1 VEESSEDQRR
11 ILVRLTY
18 FGTNTLVF
26 QKGSTMLLVDPHFS
40 RPGVFSLLRKIHS
53 DRERVTAGL
62 RRAEVTNLK
71 AVLLTHTH
79 YDHALD
85 AVEVIR
91 QAGGV
96 LLGSESAVNCA
107 KGAGLPASNY
117 RQINP
122 GDTLTLGSFQI
133 RIHPA
138 QHIPFPAPLSWILP
152 GKGIISEP
160 LSPPT
165 MFWAYAPGE
174 VLALQVEQVLVFG
187 SAACKP
193 QAYQGL
199 DVETVVLGIGGLEL
213 KSQAYLERLYQ
224 ELVLNSGAR
233 LVLLSHWDNFFKPL
247 DRPLKPLGL
256 ANHTVQKIKSMGEQY
271 GQVVEK
277 LQLGKVIEL

>member
-1 VEESSEDQRR
+1 M
-11 ILVRLTY
+11 RLTY
-18 FGTNTLVF
+18 FGTNTLLF
-26 QKGSTMLLVDPHFS
+26 QKGASTILVDPHFS
-40 RPGVFSLLRKIHS
+40 RPGVISLLSKIQPDH
-53 DRERVTAGL
+53 ERVTAGL
-62 RRAEVTNLK
+62 RRVEVTNLD
-71 AVLLTHTH
+71 AVLITHTH

-85 AVEVIR
+85 AVEIIR
-91 QAGGV
+91 QTGGV

-138 QHIPFPAPLSWILP
+138 QHIPFPAPLSWFLP
-152 GKGIISEP
+152 DKGIISEP

-165 MFWAYAPGE
+165 IFWAYALGE

-187 SAACKP
+187 SAAGKP

-213 KSQAYLERLYQ
+213 KSQAYLERFYQ
-224 ELVLNSGAR
+224 EVVLNSGAR
-233 LVLLSHWDNFFKPL
+233 HVYLSHWDNFFKPL

-256 ANHTVQKIKSMGEQY
+256 ANQTVQKIKSMGEQY

-277 LQLGKVIEL
+277 LQFGKTIELQTS